1 MFIFTGQRAAS
12 KEARP
17 HLRETAGIKDGAAGG
32 GVSAEGRGP
41 TVRQRNVDVHL
52 TSVQTLHVQQPQRKT
67 ETFNV

>member
-1 MFIFTGQRAAS
+1 M
-12 KEARP
+12 
-17 HLRETAGIKDGAAGG
+17 RETAGIKDGAAGG